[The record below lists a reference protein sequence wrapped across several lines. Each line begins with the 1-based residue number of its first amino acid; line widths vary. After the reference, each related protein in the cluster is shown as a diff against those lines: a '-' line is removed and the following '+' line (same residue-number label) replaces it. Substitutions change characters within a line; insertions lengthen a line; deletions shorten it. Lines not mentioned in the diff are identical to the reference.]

1 MPQIGI
7 TRGLTTWEFQD
18 HYVERVMDNSAY
30 TAAHPDD
37 TLVMAGTPR
46 SPDTLSGPASDKTID
61 SKMLAI
67 GHLQQFQVTQ
77 QKPTQPVMAIGSGR
91 AFFVSGKAQGQVT
104 LSRLFLNGRNL
115 LRVLAHNVRRSG
127 LKVGDFDD
135 KPARD
140 AANQYYVNLD
150 SELYLIP
157 FGLGALFRDKVHH
170 NIGGVYAELMMITT
184 YAIGVTAGQNMVM
197 EQVNCVFDRLLPFF
211 ESSVMAPWAK
221 VGATSLN
228 KVMGWVDQTALEM
241 TNTNDLLPNAM
252 PPVSSS

>member
-46 SPDTLSGPASDKTID
+46 SPDTLSGPVSDRTID

-221 VGATSLN
+221 VGAKSLDT
-228 KVMGWVDQTALEM
+228 VMGWVDQTALEM
-241 TNTNDLLPNAM
+241 VNTNDALANSLPPPANA
-252 PPVSSS
+252 